1 MSSFCDFA
9 IWGLSDFK
17 ITKSPITKSQNQENT
32 DIASLVGRP
41 LFAQRFKRLWLQLP
55 ALLYEDF
62 DLAFSRFEFL
72 PARIGQTNSVLE
84 QLERLLQRQVSAF
97 QLFDDLFELLQAL
110 FEFWQ
115 IGVSKPIVRETL
127 EASELRGFDAPRLYL
142 SRNNNGA
149 NAARFLRQTIQV
161 CAPGVSTSVCLIPLF
176 VSHSRKWRF
185 HSNKP
190 SSVPHA
196 IHSTRMSET
205 SFAFKPANC

>member
-127 EASELRGFDAPRLYL
+127 EASEFEASKRRGFTCPETTKAQTPPGFSARPSKCAPRAC
-142 SRNNNGA
+142 R
-149 NAARFLRQTIQV
+149 RQ
-161 CAPGVSTSVCLIPLF
+161 CA
-176 VSHSRKWRF
+176 
-185 HSNKP
+185 
-190 SSVPHA
+190 
-196 IHSTRMSET
+196 
-205 SFAFKPANC
+205 